1 MCVCVGVCAH
11 KCSAWE
17 LDKAAR
23 TLGSGVTGYCQLPKV
38 SECQEPNSGSLQ
50 KKYMLLTTEPF
61 FQPPPLPCL
70 SACHVYVGV
79 HSGQKRAL
87 YPLELEMQTVVSCSV
102 MVLGKHK
109 HW

>member
-50 KKYMLLTTEPF
+50 KKYMLLATEPF
-61 FQPPPLPCL
+61 SPATPTTLFECMPCICGCPQWPEEGTV
-70 SACHVYVGV
+70 SSGVGN
-79 HSGQKRAL
+79 AN
-87 YPLELEMQTVVSCSV
+87 SC
-102 MVLGKHK
+102 
-109 HW
+109 